1 MDKVRVDKWLWAA
14 RFYKTRALAKVAVES
29 GKVKLDGKKIKPSR
43 QIEIH
48 DTLLIRKNYDDFII
62 EIRDL
67 AERRVS
73 AANSRMLYEETPE
86 SIDRR
91 KIERARRKLQ
101 HNVAISSGRPNKKQR
116 RLIHRF
122 LES

>member
-43 QIEIH
+43 QIEID
-48 DTLLIRKNYDDFII
+48 DTLLIRKNYDDFVI
-62 EIRDL
+62 EIKDL
-67 AERRVS
+67 ADRRVS
-73 AANSRMLYEETPE
+73 AAKSRILYEETPE
-86 SIDRR
+86 SIYRR
-91 KIERARRKLQ
+91 KVERAQRKLQ
-101 HNVAISSGRPNKKQR
+101 HSVAISNGRPNKKQR
-116 RLIHRF
+116 RLIHKL